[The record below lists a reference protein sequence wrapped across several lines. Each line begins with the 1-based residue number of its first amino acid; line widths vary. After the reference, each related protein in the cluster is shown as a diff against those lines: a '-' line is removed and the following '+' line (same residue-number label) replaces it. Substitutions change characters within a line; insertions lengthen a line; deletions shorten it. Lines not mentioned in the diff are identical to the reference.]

1 MVVTTS
7 FIGLAATLS
16 HSSADVEGADP
27 DIVMRRAATSKRT
40 MASAD
45 DSREL
50 DKIRQLKGRLTVK
63 CG

>member
-27 DIVMRRAATSKRT
+27 DIVMRRAATMARRSKE
-40 MASAD
+40 A
-45 DSREL
+45 
-50 DKIRQLKGRLTVK
+50 
-63 CG
+63 